1 MKKSRATKPKKPIKQ
16 YIKFLSVCTDPTTRK
31 TVVHRAPENVIKA
44 ICNAS
49 YNVAH
54 GDVRLTP
61 TQKKK
66 FKSQL
71 RLLSNLNSREVT
83 LPAKRKLLVQKGGI
97 AILPILLST
106 VLGSLGSLLF
116 SK

>member
-1 MKKSRATKPKKPIKQ
+1 MTQSGKRLKPVKQ
-16 YIKFLSVCTDPTTRK
+16 YIKFLSVCRDPVTRK
-31 TVVHRAPENVIKA
+31 PFVQKAPDSVIKA

-54 GDVRLTP
+54 GDVHLTP

-66 FKSQL
+66 FKSQFQ
-71 RLLSNLNSREVT
+71 LLSKLNSREVT
-83 LPAKRKLLVQKGGI
+83 VPAKRKILVQKGGI

-116 SK
+116 NK

>member
-1 MKKSRATKPKKPIKQ
+1 MTRTHSGKRLKPVKQ
-16 YIKFLSVCTDPTTRK
+16 HIKFLSVCRDPTTRK
-31 TVVHRAPENVIKA
+31 TVVQKAPDSVIKA

-49 YNVAH
+49 YNVGN
-54 GDVRLTP
+54 GDIPLTP

-66 FKSQL
+66 FKSQIQ
-71 RLLSNLNSREVT
+71 LLTKLNSRDVT
-83 LPAKRKLLVQKGGI
+83 VPAKRKILVQKGGI

-116 SK
+116 NK

>member
-1 MKKSRATKPKKPIKQ
+1 MTKSRDVKRKKPIKQ
-16 YIKFLSVCTDPTTRK
+16 YIKFLSVCTDPATRK
-31 TVVHRAPENVIKA
+31 TVVQRAPENVIKA

-49 YNVAH
+49 VNACN

-61 TQKKK
+61 AQKKK

-71 RLLSNLNSREVT
+71 RLLTHLNSRQLT

-97 AILPILLST
+97 AILPILLSA
-106 VLGSLGSLLF
+106 VLPALGSLLF